1 MKIKIFFIYSILIKL
16 TLEQTINSVFSNI
29 LKSDPTNVAILDAY
43 FGSDDYTLL
52 GTNKIIKGTYNSETF
67 TEYDSS
73 ITFSANSAVIKIN
86 NYYAVACF
94 GENIIGLFSVD
105 SGNLDLISPI
115 EYSIANININKDN
128 IKSKC
133 SITKI
138 NNGLVVGLIEENY
151 TTFAFTISS
160 SSIAYNNKNVIFD
173 AGENATIHN
182 DASIH
187 VIGLSSTSSK
197 ILCIYSNSQG
207 VLKYDIDF
215 DKSDQGSSIQF
226 LNYPYNKIR
235 VHY

>member
-94 GENIIGLFSVD
+94 DDKIIGLFSVD
-105 SGNLDLISPI
+105 SGTNLALKSSI
-115 EYSIANININKDN
+115 EYSYTNIDINEGD

-138 NNGLVVGLIEENY
+138 NNGLVVGLIDVKY
-151 TTFAFTISS
+151 KTFAFTISGFTL
-160 SSIAYNNKNVIFD
+160 AYK
-173 AGENATIHN
+173 
-182 DASIH
+182 
-187 VIGLSSTSSK
+187 K
-197 ILCIYSNSQG
+197 ILF
-207 VLKYDIDF
+207 LKLKMMLKVQQQYIMMLQYMLLD
-215 DKSDQGSSIQF
+215 
-226 LNYPYNKIR
+226 
-235 VHY
+235 

>member
-16 TLEQTINSVFSNI
+16 TLEQTINSVFSEI
-29 LKSDPTNVAILDAY
+29 SKSTQSNGPILDAY

-52 GTNKIIKGTYNSETF
+52 GTNKIIKGTYNSESF
-67 TEYDSS
+67 TEYSGTS
-73 ITFSANSAVIKIN
+73 LAFTEKSAVIKIN

-105 SGNLDLISPI
+105 SGTLDLISPI
-115 EYSIANININKDN
+115 EYSITNIDINKDN

-151 TTFAFTISS
+151 KTFAFTISS
-160 SSIAYNNKNVIFD
+160 SSIAYNNKIFIFD

-197 ILCIYSNSQG
+197 I
-207 VLKYDIDF
+207 
-215 DKSDQGSSIQF
+215 
-226 LNYPYNKIR
+226 
-235 VHY
+235 